1 METSYR
7 TDLQEKLERYL
18 KEEKLSQNRAA
29 PILGISTSAL
39 SQYRRSSYEG
49 DVESIENRLE
59 EFFRIREE
67 REENRRK
74 AESYQ
79 PGETLQNGY
88 VPTSISEAAYKLIRY
103 CQLEK
108 GIVVIDG
115 DAGIGKTKAAAKY
128 LADNPTA
135 AVYVKASPSTSSVRS
150 LLKLI
155 ARGLKLPENQRT
167 EDLAGSIQE
176 QLRQTDRV
184 LIIDEAQNLKFM
196 ALEEIRGWVDEDA
209 MSGRA
214 GVGIVLIGNV
224 EIYNKMLGRQE
235 AVFAQQFNRVRFHGR
250 YSTMDIKLTDIEK
263 FFPALKE
270 KLMEKELSFLH
281 AISRSK
287 WGIRGMVSV
296 FNNAVRAEDVSLRG
310 LELMAGSMGIR
321 YV

>member
-155 ARGLKLPENQRT
+155 ARGMKLPENQRT

-270 KLMEKELSFLH
+270 KRMEKELSFLH

>member
-270 KLMEKELSFLH
+270 KRMEKELSFLH

>member
-79 PGETLQNGY
+79 PGEMLQNGY

-209 MSGRA
+209 ISGRA

-270 KLMEKELSFLH
+270 KRMEKELSFLH